1 MLTIQ
6 TQMQPT
12 MKNKL
17 SLLLIFIAFQGF
29 AQNYTGTLSKVN
41 HNGLHL
47 ILLNPEMRSA
57 IHSNT
62 NFFRIL
68 DVNKNE
74 VAFVNYKPKNENKL
88 DFIELPIVSKRILS
102 DSLTS
107 IQVENSRKHSLNNVV
122 VVIANT
128 AIVKYYNVSG
138 SNDGENWFGL
148 VQNQQLNNL
157 NSEKEKEVEKTISF
171 PLNNYSFL
179 RIDFSDIKSLPINVI
194 KMGVYQSEIN
204 YVNQLELANF
214 TQKVVSNKESK
225 KTQITI
231 QFQSPQV
238 ISKINFDVRSDL
250 YFRNA
255 RILVNKTHKVKKRT
269 ENYQQEL
276 SSFVLNSKTNN
287 QFIVND
293 FFEKE
298 FIIEIENQDNQPLD
312 ISKISLFQSPEFVL
326 ANLKSSEN
334 YEVIIDTTL
343 SKPNYDLQNFEFE
356 NSKELKVLTI
366 ENFRKSTVVKKQN
379 QEQKF
384 WQAQWFLWIC
394 IAIGGLAVSY
404 FALGM
409 LKDMKEK

>member
-1 MLTIQ
+1 MQ
-6 TQMQPT
+6 TT
-12 MKNKL
+12 MKYKFA
-17 SLLLIFIAFQGF
+17 LLLIFIAYQGF
-29 AQNYTGTLSKVN
+29 AQNYSGTLSTLN
-41 HNGLHL
+41 QEGLHL
-47 ILLNPEMRSA
+47 ILLNPEVRSA
-57 IHSNT
+57 INSNT

-68 DVNKNE
+68 DANKNE

-88 DFIELPIVSKRILS
+88 DFVELPIVSKRVLR

-107 IQVENSRKHSLNNVV
+107 IQIENSRKRSLNNVV

-128 AIVKYYNVSG
+128 SVVKNYNVSG

-171 PLNNYSFL
+171 PLNNYSFI
-179 RIDFSDIKSLPINVI
+179 RIDLFDKQSLPINVL
-194 KMGVYQSEIN
+194 KVGVYQSEIN
-204 YVNQLELANF
+204 YVNQLELVGF
-214 TQKVVSNKESK
+214 KQKIISNKEKK

-231 QFQSPQV
+231 QFESPQV

-255 RILVNKTHKVKKRT
+255 RILVNKSRKIKKRT
-269 ENYQQEL
+269 DNYQEEI

-287 QFIVND
+287 QFILDD

-298 FIIEIENQDNQPLD
+298 FIIEIDNQDNQPLE
-312 ISKISLFQSPEFVL
+312 ISKISFFQSPEYVL
-326 ANLKSSEN
+326 ANLKVAEN
-334 YEVIIDTTL
+334 YEVIVDTTL
-343 SKPNYDLQNFEFE
+343 SKPNYDLKNFEFE
-356 NSKELKVLTI
+356 NSKELNVLTI
-366 ENFRKSTVVKKQN
+366 DNFKKATIVNAEN

-384 WQAQWFLWIC
+384 WETQWFLWLC

-409 LKDMKEK
+409 LKDMKEKQ

>member
-1 MLTIQ
+1 MQ
-6 TQMQPT
+6 TT
-12 MKNKL
+12 MKNKFA
-17 SLLLIFIAFQGF
+17 LLLIFIAFQGF
-29 AQNYTGTLSKVN
+29 AQNYSGTLSTLN
-41 HNGLHL
+41 QEGLHL
-47 ILLNPEMRSA
+47 ILLNPEVRSA
-57 IHSNT
+57 INSNT

-68 DVNKNE
+68 DANKNE

-88 DFIELPIVSKRILS
+88 DFVALPIVSKRVLK

-107 IQVENSRKHSLNNVV
+107 IQIENSRKRSLNNVV

-128 AIVKYYNVSG
+128 SVVKNYNVSG

-171 PLNNYSFL
+171 PLNNYSFI
-179 RIDFSDIKSLPINVI
+179 RIDLIDKKSLPINVL
-194 KMGVYQSEIN
+194 KAGVFQSEIN
-204 YVNQLELANF
+204 YVDQLEIVGF
-214 TQKVVSNKESK
+214 TQKIISNKEKK

-231 QFQSPQV
+231 QFESPQV

-255 RILVNKTHKVKKRT
+255 RILVNKSRKIKKRT
-269 ENYQQEL
+269 DNYQEEI

-287 QFIVND
+287 QFILDD

-298 FIIEIENQDNQPLD
+298 FIIEIDNQDNQPLE
-312 ISKISLFQSPEFVL
+312 ISKISFFQSPEYVL
-326 ANLKSSEN
+326 ANLKVAEN
-334 YEVIIDTTL
+334 YEVIVDTTL

-356 NSKELKVLTI
+356 NSKELNVLTI
-366 ENFRKSTVVKKQN
+366 ENFKKATIVKAEN

-384 WQAQWFLWIC
+384 WQTQWFLWLC

-404 FALGM
+404 FALEM
-409 LKDMKEK
+409 LKDMKEKQ

>member
-1 MLTIQ
+1 
-6 TQMQPT
+6 
-12 MKNKL
+12 MKYKFA
-17 SLLLIFIAFQGF
+17 LLLIFIAYQGF
-29 AQNYTGTLSKVN
+29 AQNYSGTLSTLN
-41 HNGLHL
+41 QEGLHL
-47 ILLNPEMRSA
+47 ILLNPEVRSA
-57 IHSNT
+57 INSNT

-68 DVNKNE
+68 DANKNE

-88 DFIELPIVSKRILS
+88 DFVALPIVSKRVLK

-107 IQVENSRKHSLNNVV
+107 IQIENSRKRSLNNVV

-128 AIVKYYNVSG
+128 SVVKNYNVSG

-171 PLNNYSFL
+171 PLNNYSFI
-179 RIDFSDIKSLPINVI
+179 RIDLFDKQSLPINVL
-194 KMGVYQSEIN
+194 KVGVYQSEIN
-204 YVNQLELANF
+204 YVNQLELVGF
-214 TQKVVSNKESK
+214 KQKIISNKEKK

-231 QFQSPQV
+231 QFESPQV

-255 RILVNKTHKVKKRT
+255 RILVNKSRKIKKRT
-269 ENYQQEL
+269 DNYQEEI

-287 QFIVND
+287 QFILDD

-298 FIIEIENQDNQPLD
+298 FIIEIDNQDNQPLE
-312 ISKISLFQSPEFVL
+312 ISKISFFQSPEYVL
-326 ANLKSSEN
+326 ANLKVAEN
-334 YEVIIDTTL
+334 YEVIVDTTL

-356 NSKELKVLTI
+356 NSKELNVLTI
-366 ENFRKSTVVKKQN
+366 ENFKKATIVKAEN

-384 WQAQWFLWIC
+384 WQTQWFLWLC

-404 FALGM
+404 FALEM
-409 LKDMKEK
+409 LKDMKEKQ

>member
-1 MLTIQ
+1 
-6 TQMQPT
+6 
-12 MKNKL
+12 MKNKFA
-17 SLLLIFIAFQGF
+17 LLLIFIAFQGF
-29 AQNYTGTLSKVN
+29 AQNYSGTLSTLKQD
-41 HNGLHL
+41 GLHL
-47 ILLNPEMRSA
+47 ILLNPEVRSA
-57 IHSNT
+57 INSNT

-68 DVNKNE
+68 DANKNE

-88 DFIELPIVSKRILS
+88 DFVELPIVSKRVLR

-107 IQVENSRKHSLNNVV
+107 IQIENSRKRSLNNVV

-128 AIVKYYNVSG
+128 SVVKNYNVSG

-171 PLNNYSFL
+171 PLNNYSFI
-179 RIDFSDIKSLPINVI
+179 RIDLIDKQSLPINVL
-194 KMGVYQSEIN
+194 KVGVYQSEIN
-204 YVNQLELANF
+204 YVNQLELVGF
-214 TQKVVSNKESK
+214 TQKIISNKEKK

-231 QFQSPQV
+231 QFESPQV

-255 RILVNKTHKVKKRT
+255 RILVNKSRKIKKRT
-269 ENYQQEL
+269 DNYQEEI

-287 QFIVND
+287 QFILDD

-298 FIIEIENQDNQPLD
+298 FIIEIDNQDNQPLE
-312 ISKISLFQSPEFVL
+312 ISKISFFQSPEYVL
-326 ANLKSSEN
+326 ANLKSTEN
-334 YEVIIDTTL
+334 YEVIVDTTL
-343 SKPNYDLQNFEFE
+343 SKPNYDLKNFEFE
-356 NSKELKVLTI
+356 NSKELNVLTI
-366 ENFRKSTVVKKQN
+366 DNFKKATIVKAEN

-384 WQAQWFLWIC
+384 WQTQWFLWLC

-404 FALGM
+404 FALEM
-409 LKDMKEK
+409 LKDMKERQ

>member
-1 MLTIQ
+1 
-6 TQMQPT
+6 
-12 MKNKL
+12 MKYKFA
-17 SLLLIFIAFQGF
+17 LLLIFIAYQGF
-29 AQNYTGTLSKVN
+29 AQNYSGTLSTLN
-41 HNGLHL
+41 QEGLHL
-47 ILLNPEMRSA
+47 ILLNPEVRSA
-57 IHSNT
+57 INSNT

-68 DVNKNE
+68 DANKNE

-88 DFIELPIVSKRILS
+88 DFVALPIVSKRVLK

-107 IQVENSRKHSLNNVV
+107 IQIENSRKRSLNNVV

-128 AIVKYYNVSG
+128 SVVKNYNVSG

-171 PLNNYSFL
+171 PLNNYSFI
-179 RIDFSDIKSLPINVI
+179 RIDLFDKQSLPINVL
-194 KMGVYQSEIN
+194 KVGVYQSEIN
-204 YVNQLELANF
+204 YVNQLELVGF
-214 TQKVVSNKESK
+214 TQKIISNKEKK

-231 QFQSPQV
+231 QFESPQV

-255 RILVNKTHKVKKRT
+255 RILVNKSRKIKKRT
-269 ENYQQEL
+269 DNYQEEI

-287 QFIVND
+287 QFILDD

-298 FIIEIENQDNQPLD
+298 FIIEIDNQDNQPLE
-312 ISKISLFQSPEFVL
+312 ISKISFFQSPEYVL
-326 ANLKSSEN
+326 ANLKVADN
-334 YEVIIDTTL
+334 YEVIVDTTL

-356 NSKELKVLTI
+356 NSKELNVLTI
-366 ENFRKSTVVKKQN
+366 ENFKKATIVKAEN

-384 WQAQWFLWIC
+384 WQTQWFLWLC

-404 FALGM
+404 FALEM
-409 LKDMKEK
+409 LKDMKEKQ

>member
-1 MLTIQ
+1 MQ
-6 TQMQPT
+6 TT
-12 MKNKL
+12 MKYKFA
-17 SLLLIFIAFQGF
+17 LLLIFIAYQGF
-29 AQNYTGTLSKVN
+29 AQNYSGTLSTLN
-41 HNGLHL
+41 QEGLHL
-47 ILLNPEMRSA
+47 ILLNPEVRSA
-57 IHSNT
+57 INSNT

-68 DVNKNE
+68 DANKNE

-88 DFIELPIVSKRILS
+88 DFVALPIVSKRVLK

-107 IQVENSRKHSLNNVV
+107 IQIENSRKRSLNNVV

-128 AIVKYYNVSG
+128 SVVKNYNVSG

-171 PLNNYSFL
+171 PLNNYSFI
-179 RIDFSDIKSLPINVI
+179 RIDLFDKQSLPINVL
-194 KMGVYQSEIN
+194 KVGVYQSEIN
-204 YVNQLELANF
+204 YVNQLELVGF
-214 TQKVVSNKESK
+214 TQKIISNKEKK

-231 QFQSPQV
+231 QFESPQV

-255 RILVNKTHKVKKRT
+255 RILVNKSRKIKKRT
-269 ENYQQEL
+269 DNYQEEI

-287 QFIVND
+287 QFILDD

-298 FIIEIENQDNQPLD
+298 FIIEIDNQDNQPLE
-312 ISKISLFQSPEFVL
+312 ISKISFFQSPEYVL
-326 ANLKSSEN
+326 ANLKVADN
-334 YEVIIDTTL
+334 YEVIVDTTL
-343 SKPNYDLQNFEFE
+343 SKPNYDLKNFEFE
-356 NSKELKVLTI
+356 NSKELNVLTI
-366 ENFRKSTVVKKQN
+366 ENFKKATIVKAEN

-384 WQAQWFLWIC
+384 WQTQWFLWLC

-404 FALGM
+404 FALEM
-409 LKDMKEK
+409 LKDMKEKQ

>member
-1 MLTIQ
+1 MILTQIQ
-6 TQMQPT
+6 PL
-12 MKNKL
+12 MKNKFAF
-17 SLLLIFIAFQGF
+17 LLILIAFQGF
-29 AQNYTGTLSKVN
+29 AQNYNGTLSTIN
-41 HNGLHL
+41 QDGLHL
-47 ILLNPEMRSA
+47 ILLNPEVRSA
-57 IHSNT
+57 TNSNT

-68 DVNKNE
+68 DENKNE

-88 DFIELPIVSKRILS
+88 DFIELPIISKRILN

-107 IQVENSRKHSLNNVV
+107 IQVENMNERSLNSLVV
-122 VVIANT
+122 LIGNTSVVKN
-128 AIVKYYNVSG
+128 YNVSG

-148 VQNQQLNNL
+148 VQNQQLSNL
-157 NSEKEKEVEKTISF
+157 NSDKEKQVEKTISF

-179 RIDFSDIKSLPINVI
+179 RIDFSDKKSLPINVM
-194 KMGVYQSEIN
+194 KVGVYQSEIN
-204 YVNQLELANF
+204 YVNQLELTGF
-214 TQKVVSNKESK
+214 TQKIISNKEKK
-225 KTQITI
+225 KTQVTI

-238 ISKINFDVRSDL
+238 ISKINFDIRSDL

-255 RILVNKTHKVKKRT
+255 RILVNKSRKIKKRT
-269 ENYQQEL
+269 ENYQEEI

-287 QFIVND
+287 QFIFDD

-298 FIIEIENQDNQPLD
+298 FIIEIDNQDNQPLE
-312 ISKISLFQSPEFVL
+312 INKISFFQSPEYVL
-326 ANLKSSEN
+326 ANLKTTEN
-334 YEVIIDTTL
+334 YTVIIDSTL

-366 ENFRKSTVVKKQN
+366 ENFKKSEQVKAQK

-384 WQAQWFLWIC
+384 WQTKWFLWIC
-394 IAIGGLAVSY
+394 IAIGGLAVIY

>member
-1 MLTIQ
+1 MQ
-6 TQMQPT
+6 TT
-12 MKNKL
+12 MKYKFA
-17 SLLLIFIAFQGF
+17 LLLIFIAYQGF
-29 AQNYTGTLSKVN
+29 AQNYSGTLSTLN
-41 HNGLHL
+41 QEGLHL
-47 ILLNPEMRSA
+47 ILLNPEVRSA
-57 IHSNT
+57 INSNT

-68 DVNKNE
+68 DANKNE

-88 DFIELPIVSKRILS
+88 DFVALPIVSKRVLK

-107 IQVENSRKHSLNNVV
+107 IQIENSRKRSLNNVV

-128 AIVKYYNVSG
+128 SVVKNYNVSG
-138 SNDGENWFGL
+138 SNGGENWFGL

-171 PLNNYSFL
+171 PLNNYSFI
-179 RIDFSDIKSLPINVI
+179 RIDLFDKQSLPINVL
-194 KMGVYQSEIN
+194 KVGVYQSEIN
-204 YVNQLELANF
+204 YVNQLELVGF
-214 TQKVVSNKESK
+214 TQKIISNKEKK

-231 QFQSPQV
+231 QFESPQV

-255 RILVNKTHKVKKRT
+255 RILVNKSRKIKKRT
-269 ENYQQEL
+269 DNYQEEI

-287 QFIVND
+287 QFILDD

-298 FIIEIENQDNQPLD
+298 FIIEIDNQDNQPLE
-312 ISKISLFQSPEFVL
+312 ISKISFFQSPEYVL
-326 ANLKSSEN
+326 ANLKVADN
-334 YEVIIDTTL
+334 YEVIVDTTL

-356 NSKELKVLTI
+356 NSKELNVLTI
-366 ENFRKSTVVKKQN
+366 ENFKKATIVKAEN

-384 WQAQWFLWIC
+384 WQTQWFLWLC

-404 FALGM
+404 FALEM
-409 LKDMKEK
+409 LKDMKEKQ